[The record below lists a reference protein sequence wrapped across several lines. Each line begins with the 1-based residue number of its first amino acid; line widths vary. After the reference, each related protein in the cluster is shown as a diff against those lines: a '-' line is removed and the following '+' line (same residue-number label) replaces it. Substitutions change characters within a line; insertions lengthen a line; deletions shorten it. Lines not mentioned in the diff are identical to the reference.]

1 MVPSTGVEPV
11 AYRLGG
17 GRSIHL
23 SYEGIFSLKS
33 AANFPVTISFGKS

>member
-1 MVPSTGVEPV
+1 MAAPTGVEPV

-23 SYEGIFSLKS
+23 SYGAVQEPMPKIAVLI
-33 AANFPVTISFGKS
+33 NP